1 MPLEV
6 FNEYVLFSYYL
17 SNYFL
22 KKVWIFIEFFCIVFI
37 DTL

>member
-6 FNEYVLFSYYL
+6 FNEYLLFSYYL

-22 KKVWIFIEFFCIVFI
+22 KKFGYLLNFFA
-37 DTL
+37 